1 METRSTL
8 DAIGAG
14 ECPTES
20 DDNDARHTQAQLAQG
35 QIRTAAGGGVWVS
48 PSTFRKGGGGVG
60 GERIKDTLCRP
71 LIARTSLEPLFILLT
86 RCEMQWRGLA
96 SRPKK
101 THNS

>member
-35 QIRTAAGGGVWVS
+35 QIRTAAGGL
-48 PSTFRKGGGGVG
+48 
-60 GERIKDTLCRP
+60 GESFNL
-71 LIARTSLEPLFILLT
+71 SLGE
-86 RCEMQWRGLA
+86 W
-96 SRPKK
+96 
-101 THNS
+101 